1 MGRLLDD
8 LERKLKAI
16 ENNLAEEVAKDTNKL
31 FEDSVRYALVD
42 WYNGYDPTVYKR
54 TNNFMNVLKTARTS
68 GKGNLLTF
76 SVSSGDMRTYKGFDI
91 PPYKGYQKQS
101 LQPSTAFDFMW
112 NAGEHGHG
120 YWQKAQSLPTPDMY
134 VDRDVS
140 TGFDGRLDDI
150 VNKKIDEILRK

>member
-16 ENNLAEEVAKDTNKL
+16 ENNLAEEVAKDTNEL

-101 LQPSTAFDFMW
+101 LQPSTAILCGMLVNMVMDIGKKHNHCRHPICTWTEMFLQVLM
-112 NAGEHGHG
+112 AG
-120 YWQKAQSLPTPDMY
+120 WM
-134 VDRDVS
+134 
-140 TGFDGRLDDI
+140 
-150 VNKKIDEILRK
+150 IL